1 MEYVAALSII
11 SCLIAIAFAL
21 TFREKLR
28 IANEQVR
35 ILAAGDVQARDKAA
49 RLNQTDQLRKEFLQ
63 MIGHDVRTPLMS
75 LQSVLKMLSKGTYGE
90 VDERGK
96 ERLHQAEESLAYV
109 VALINQLFEVEKL
122 ANEELLLK
130 YERTDLLSTCEKA
143 LEIAKP
149 FGAYKNVDLVL
160 DCPSV
165 EVEADHGRLSQVILN
180 LVSNAIKHSPEES
193 TIRVSVETTVDSVHI
208 RIVDEGPGLQ
218 RELRDKAF
226 ERYVQ
231 FSDEGDG
238 MGLGLA
244 ISKAIIGAHE
254 GDIGV
259 ESHFGRG
266 CAFWF
271 RIPLT
276 KPDRQVVAK
285 AQST

>member
-11 SCLIAIAFAL
+11 SCLIAIGAAL
-21 TFREKLR
+21 VLRNKLHV
-28 IANEQVR
+28 ANEQIRV
-35 ILAAGDVQARDKAA
+35 LVAQDAEARSKA
-49 RLNQTDQLRKEFLQ
+49 RQLSQTDQLRKEFLQ

-90 VDERGK
+90 FDERGK
-96 ERLHQAEESLAYV
+96 ERLNQAEESLAYV

-130 YERTDLLSTCEKA
+130 YETLDLRGTCEKA
-143 LEIAKP
+143 MEISKP
-149 FGAYKNVDLVL
+149 FGAYREIELLL
-160 DCPSV
+160 DCPSL

-180 LVSNAIKHSPEES
+180 LVSNAIKHSPEGS
-193 TIRVSVETTVDSVHI
+193 TIRVSVEPTVDSANI
-208 RIVDEGPGLQ
+208 RIVDEGPGIK
-218 RELRDKAF
+218 RELRAKAF
-226 ERYVQ
+226 ERYTQ
-231 FSDEGDG
+231 FSDVGDG

-244 ISKAIIGAHE
+244 ISKAIIAAHE

-271 RIPLT
+271 RIPLK
-276 KPDRQVVAK
+276 KPAFTT
-285 AQST
+285 A